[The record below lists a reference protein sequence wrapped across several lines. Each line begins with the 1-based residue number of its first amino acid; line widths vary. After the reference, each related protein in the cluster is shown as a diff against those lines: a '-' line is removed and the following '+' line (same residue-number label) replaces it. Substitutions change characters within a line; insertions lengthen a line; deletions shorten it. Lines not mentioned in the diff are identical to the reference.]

1 MGSPGTARSAMTT
14 DYERLDPA
22 MWRPQARFRAEI
34 GSRQQLRAFNDT
46 GGIAVFLDVMST
58 SRPDIELS
66 GSQSRILSFWDT
78 RSRSGF
84 VTKPKFS
91 AGLLTLRF
99 VLSGQICYLR
109 RDGETMAS
117 PLIAAL
123 TGFDDLREVRASS
136 AVSALS
142 ATFPVQSLVSASA
155 ALTGGGVYD
164 LPALEQLADMG
175 RPGMAA
181 LFCTVRSVQRR
192 MQTMDRE
199 ADLLLPL
206 LQEVMSYQL
215 LSAWPKRVA
224 LVQAPSAEPAPR
236 QLGRAIDY
244 IEANLPTVLTLAEI
258 ATVAGVSVR
267 SLQIKFKKEF
277 GRSPV
282 QFIIERRLARVHQD
296 LLSPMSAGRS
306 IGAIARAWGFL
317 HMGDFGQRYNRLFGC
332 TPSQTR
338 SNVARSRRFGAK

>member
-1 MGSPGTARSAMTT
+1 MTT
-14 DYERLDPA
+14 EYDRLDPDT
-22 MWRPQARFRAEI
+22 WRPQARFRAAI

-46 GGIAVFLDVMST
+46 GGIAVFLDVT
-58 SRPDIELS
+58 RSRHPDIEIL

-78 RSRSGF
+78 RSHSGF

-99 VLSGQICYLR
+99 VMSGQISYIR
-109 RDGETMAS
+109 RDGETVAS
-117 PLIAAL
+117 PSIAAL

-155 ALTGGGVYD
+155 ALTGDGFRD
-164 LPALEQLADMG
+164 LPALEPLADMG
-175 RPGMAA
+175 QPGMAA

-192 MQTMDRE
+192 LQTMDQV

-215 LSAWPKRVA
+215 LSAWPKRAAVMM
-224 LVQAPSAEPAPR
+224 APPTDPGSR
-236 QLGRAIDY
+236 QLGLAIDY
-244 IEANLPTVLTLAEI
+244 IEANLPTALTLAD
-258 ATVAGVSVR
+258 VAAAAGISVR
-267 SLQIKFKKEF
+267 SLQIKFKNEF

-282 QFIIERRLARVHQD
+282 QFIIERRLARAHQD
-296 LLSPMSAGRS
+296 LLSPMAAERS

-317 HMGDFGQRYNRLFGC
+317 HMGDFGQRYRRLFGC

-338 SNVARSRRFGAK
+338 SNADRSRRREAN